1 MSRTL
6 FAAFALVIAG
16 AASAG
21 TNDYRFTY
29 TNADFADVESVKAMY
44 ARIAKTAR
52 EYCPGYFPTRN
63 LSAMSRCRAEV
74 TADIVASIHNPAL
87 TALSKGED
95 AQVRVALDNA
105 DRTSGR
111 G

>member
-21 TNDYRFTY
+21 TIEYRFTY
-29 TNADFADVESVKAMY
+29 TNTDFADIESVKALY

-52 EYCPGYFPTRN
+52 EACPGYMPTRR
-63 LSAMSRCRAEV
+63 LSEMSRCRTDV
-74 TADIVASIHNPAL
+74 TADIVASIDDPAL
-87 TALSKGED
+87 TALSNGDEEE
-95 AQVRVALDNA
+95 VRIALDHA
-105 DRTSGR
+105 HTARDRG
-111 G
+111 